1 MKGLMSLSTHEMLCE
16 RSQYSQCQPS
26 AIGGKVIPIIVGT
39 VLLVSAVGAAIWR
52 ADELG
57 WFSSA
62 KGKKILLLGPRSTG
76 KSTWRRYLT
85 SGIVSAGYQLTA
97 TAVTEKDIKLADLGL
112 TVTIVD
118 LPGGDAS
125 LTEWRKQARE
135 VDHVFYLVDVSRLGD
150 KRHKERILKDAR
162 IMSVWED
169 PKKPLTL
176 VVTHADLDRGWIAS
190 DQDSICAR
198 PEIVELRQ
206 RLGASRVVAGEL
218 SSDGGALE
226 LTTLALTPLKK
237 RK

>member
-1 MKGLMSLSTHEMLCE
+1 M
-16 RSQYSQCQPS
+16 
-26 AIGGKVIPIIVGT
+26 IPIIVGA
-39 VLLVSAVGAAIWR
+39 VLLVGAIGAAIWG

-62 KGKKILLLGPRSTG
+62 KDKKILLLGPRSTG

-85 SGIVSAGYQLTA
+85 SGIVPAGYQMTA
-97 TAVTEKDIKLADLGL
+97 TAVTEKDVKLSDLGL

-125 LTEWRKQARE
+125 LAEWRKHARE
-135 VDHVFYLVDVSRLGD
+135 VDHVFYLVDVSRLRD
-150 KRHKERILKDAR
+150 RRHSERIMKDAR
-162 IMSVWED
+162 IMSVWGD

-176 VVTHADLDRGWIAS
+176 VVTHADLDSRWMPS

-206 RLGASRVVAGEL
+206 RLGACRVVAGEL
-218 SSDGGALE
+218 RSDGGALE
-226 LTTLALTPLKK
+226 ITTLAFTPLKK
-237 RK
+237 VK